1 LNPRQGQTWH
11 PEYRPNQHPGHKT
24 TLVGHARLSPD
35 DLAVLDHY
43 QRWQAGDAKLLGN
56 PWMFIHV
63 DLDEASW

>member
-1 LNPRQGQTWH
+1 
-11 PEYRPNQHPGHKT
+11 
-24 TLVGHARLSPD
+24 LSPD

-63 DLDEASW
+63 DLDEASWNLGPVAFEVATAACLLL

>member
-1 LNPRQGQTWH
+1 
-11 PEYRPNQHPGHKT
+11 
-24 TLVGHARLSPD
+24 LSPD